1 MYTKER
7 KGIITAA
14 LLMFLTQTVTYSFTY
29 HVMVNN
35 NLDCLNKEE
44 KVVTFN
50 IWYTHITCI
59 LLDMKMKQ
67 LDPTIKYINRGGSAK
82 TSDWPNSFP

>member
-1 MYTKER
+1 MHTKES
-7 KGIITAA
+7 KGIITGA
-14 LLMFLTQTVTYSFTY
+14 LLMFPTQTVTSNFTH

-50 IWYTHITCI
+50 V
-59 LLDMKMKQ
+59 
-67 LDPTIKYINRGGSAK
+67 
-82 TSDWPNSFP
+82 

>member
-50 IWYTHITCI
+50 I
-59 LLDMKMKQ
+59 
-67 LDPTIKYINRGGSAK
+67 
-82 TSDWPNSFP
+82 